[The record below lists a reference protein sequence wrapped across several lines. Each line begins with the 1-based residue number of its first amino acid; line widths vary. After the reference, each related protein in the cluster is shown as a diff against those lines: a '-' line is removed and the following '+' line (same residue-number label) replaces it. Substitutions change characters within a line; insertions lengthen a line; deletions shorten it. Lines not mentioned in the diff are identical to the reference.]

1 MLENQHIE
9 YKSIWKEEFLRN
21 LCAFANSEGGILY
34 VGIQDDGIPI
44 GVSDSAKL
52 LETLP
57 HIINQKLGVIP
68 LCNIEERS
76 GKQII
81 TIQIQA
87 SSVPISY
94 NGRFYIRS
102 GSVVLELNGRDLSDF
117 LLRKS
122 GSTWDSYEIDTQY
135 TLDIDNEAVEIF
147 KRLAFDRLPF
157 AKDEIDFQVLLQ
169 KLNLLSPTLR
179 PTKAAFLLFDKN
191 PQRLYPQAIVKIGRF
206 ISDSDIIL
214 SDIVKGNLFKQ
225 VENTLAILKSKY
237 LLSPITYEGV
247 HRREILQYPYDALRE
262 AIFNAM
268 IHRDYNT
275 TSAILIKVYNTVY
288 ALQMKV
294 NYLPKLLLMI

>member
-81 TIQIQA
+81 TLEIQP
-87 SSVPISY
+87 SSAPISY

-102 GSVVLELNGRDLSDF
+102 GSVVLELHGRELSDF

-214 SDIVKGNLFKQ
+214 SDIVKGNLTSIRPKQ
-225 VENTLAILKSKY
+225 Q
-237 LLSPITYEGV
+237 LL
-247 HRREILQYPYDALRE
+247 
-262 AIFNAM
+262 IF
-268 IHRDYNT
+268 HY
-275 TSAILIKVYNTVY
+275 
-288 ALQMKV
+288 Q
-294 NYLPKLLLMI
+294 